1 MFSGSREFFREF
13 GPLPLELAVVV
24 EDDRRDD
31 EAAAVAALILFCLI
45 KGPLGKGGFV
55 IPLDEGC
62 CVTFALLAAD
72 RRADLGFERCLAC
85 LSMENKMD
93 SFSFLFLF
101 FRKIGKKKRE
111 EKKEIGKDVQA
122 MHKYK

>member
-1 MFSGSREFFREF
+1 MDGVFSGREFFREL
-13 GPLPLELAVVV
+13 GPLELVVV

-45 KGPLGKGGFV
+45 KGALLLVKGGFV

-101 FRKIGKKKRE
+101 FRKRGKKKER
-111 EKKEIGKDVQA
+111 EKKK
-122 MHKYK
+122 

>member
-101 FRKIGKKKRE
+101 FRKSFFIIIYISR
-111 EKKEIGKDVQA
+111 Q
-122 MHKYK
+122 YPSTNF

>member
-1 MFSGSREFFREF
+1 MAGVPFSGREFFREL
-13 GPLPLELAVVV
+13 GPLPAELLVVVV

-31 EAAAVAALILFCLI
+31 EAAAVAALILFCLT
-45 KGPLGKGGFV
+45 KGALGTGGFV
-55 IPLDEGC
+55 IPLDEDC

-72 RRADLGFERCLAC
+72 RRPDLGFERFLAC

-101 FRKIGKKKRE
+101 F
-111 EKKEIGKDVQA
+111 
-122 MHKYK
+122 